1 MLLLGLLLL
10 LAGALVVLAALLT
23 AEVSAGRLEI
33 LGIDLSATTFFL
45 LGLGAG
51 VAVLLG
57 AVVARKGAGR
67 TLRKR
72 RERDQ
77 LTELSEKL
85 ERVEAERRRD
95 HDDEGPRI

>member
-1 MLLLGLLLL
+1 MLLLGLVLL
-10 LAGALVVLAALLT
+10 LAGALLVVAALLT
-23 AEVSAGRLEI
+23 AEVSAGQLAI
-33 LGIDLSATTFFL
+33 LGIDVAPTTLFL

-67 TLRKR
+67 NLRRR

-95 HDDEGPRI
+95 HDDEGPRV